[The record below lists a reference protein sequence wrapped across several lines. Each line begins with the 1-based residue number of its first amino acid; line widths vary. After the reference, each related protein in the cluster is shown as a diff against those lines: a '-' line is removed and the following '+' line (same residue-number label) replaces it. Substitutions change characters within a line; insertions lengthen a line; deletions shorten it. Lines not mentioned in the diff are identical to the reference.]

1 MICNFNAEKCSP
13 ECKNFGMCS
22 YLNIQKQ
29 VNTLQG
35 QINTLFSVVT
45 ESVKTTAELQ
55 EKLMVYTK
63 DMLQLISEMRDT
75 TERHIENNEN

>member
-1 MICNFNAEKCSP
+1 
-13 ECKNFGMCS
+13 MCS